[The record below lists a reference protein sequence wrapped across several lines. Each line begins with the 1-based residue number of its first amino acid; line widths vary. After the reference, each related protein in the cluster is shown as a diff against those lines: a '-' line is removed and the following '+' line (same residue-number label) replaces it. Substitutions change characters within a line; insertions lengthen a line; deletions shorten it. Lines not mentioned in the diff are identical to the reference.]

1 MKHFINLKDIPAKDL
16 RKIIIDAKKRK
27 SARKRLNHLE
37 VDKGSPL
44 KGKLLIQMF
53 EKSSLRTRLSF
64 YLAIKQ
70 LGGSTLTLRSD
81 ELHLSKGGESIED
94 TAKILSNFGNAFMLR
109 TDSDKKLEEFKKHL
123 SIPIIN
129 GLSPSSHA
137 TQILSDVFTVEEIKK
152 KPISKLIITW
162 VGDSNNVLNSL
173 IAASI
178 KFSFRLKIGCP
189 KKYQPTK
196 EIMQYIKR
204 NRNKITLFNNAK
216 KAAIGADVIFSDK
229 VISMNDKVN
238 KIKKLN
244 YFKSFRI
251 DKKLMSLAK
260 KDCIFLHCLPRGK
273 EVDEKVFSSKQ
284 SKVWQQAHNRVHVQK
299 SILLYCLGKLR

>member
-16 RKIIIDAKKRK
+16 RKILIDAKKRK
-27 SARKRLNHLE
+27 NARNKLDNLE
-37 VDKGSPL
+37 ADKGRPL

-70 LGGSTLTLRSD
+70 LGGSALTLRPD

-109 TDSDKKLEEFKKHL
+109 TDSDEKLKEFKKHL
-123 SIPIIN
+123 SVPIIN
-129 GLSPSSHA
+129 GLSPSSHP
-137 TQILSDVFTVEEIKK
+137 TQVLSDIFTVEEIKK
-152 KPISKLIITW
+152 KPISKLNICWI
-162 VGDSNNVLNSL
+162 GDSNNVLNSL
-173 IAASI
+173 VAASI
-178 KFSFRLKIGCP
+178 KFSFKLNIGCP
-189 KKYQPTK
+189 KKYQPNK
-196 EIMQYIKR
+196 NILNYMR
-204 NRNKITLFNNAK
+204 NNKNRITLYIDAK
-216 KAAIGADVIFSDK
+216 KAATRADVVFSDK

-244 YFKSFRI
+244 HFKKFKI
-251 DKKLMSLAK
+251 DKKLMSFAK

-273 EVDEKVFSSKQ
+273 EVDEEVFLSKQ
-284 SKVWQQAHNRVHVQK
+284 SKVWQQALNRVHVQK
-299 SILLYCLGKLR
+299 SILLYSFGKLR